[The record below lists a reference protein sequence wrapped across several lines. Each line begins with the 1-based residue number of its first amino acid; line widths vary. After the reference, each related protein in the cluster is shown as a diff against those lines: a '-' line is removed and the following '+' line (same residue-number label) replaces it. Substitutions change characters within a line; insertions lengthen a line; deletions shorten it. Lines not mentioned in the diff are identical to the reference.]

1 MTFDIMGFGA
11 VGDGITDD
19 KAAIQAAIDA
29 ASAAGG
35 GLVYIPKG
43 TYRLDSGV
51 RVQAS
56 GVVLAGDGRESV
68 LLHKPD
74 SSVFLPVLFQKGGA
88 RGSDPEELRN
98 IGVRDLT
105 VRFADAGPSSA
116 AGLQFNACV
125 DWFCERVTVQGNG
138 AGMSGSLTNGIAAA
152 WRSRDGVIAHCVV
165 DGVSK
170 PAYYLA
176 WAERVSVIACIAK
189 SCRGSKAAGGFSV
202 GSGFDVSYVDC
213 HAYGCEGNGFHIS
226 NLGVWNGKV
235 LTLSSQ
241 VAFRIE
247 LSDVL
252 APSLV
257 QALAVFD
264 QTTKRYEALAVASIA
279 LVSGTTWEVTLS
291 AAPQQALASGTDIV
305 AGFRPFRGVKIIG
318 GSSMENGTAS
328 NGGAGLVVG
337 TNVLGSIGRDLFVS
351 GLSCA
356 RNAGQGIGIATGEDI
371 HVHGCSVHDNQSGI
385 VVQDVGP
392 NAIAENQTGRVMVS
406 GCQIYDNQFV
416 AIMVRSANDVSIA
429 STRIYRTASS
439 RQTSGIELHHATV
452 LSGNPNKRATSVR
465 MRGIDYSGY
474 DTALPFIV
482 RPLNGDSAH
491 AVKTGFYS
499 IEHIGSPE
507 GVLYAPLG
515 SEYTDLATG
524 AKYRKLTDGL
534 SSTGWQPV

>member
-1 MTFDIMGFGA
+1 MTFNIIDFGA
-11 VGDGITDD
+11 VGDGITND
-19 KAAIQAAIDA
+19 KPAIQAAIGA

-43 TYRLDSGV
+43 TYRLTSQ
-51 RVQAS
+51 VQIAAS

-68 LLHKPD
+68 LLHEPY
-74 SSVFLPVLFQKGGA
+74 SGVFLPVLFQKGGA
-88 RGSDPEELRN
+88 EGTDPEELRN
-98 IGVRDLT
+98 IGVRDIT
-105 VRFADAGPSSA
+105 VRFADAGPHSA

-138 AGMSGSLTNGIAAA
+138 TGMSGSLTNGIAAA

-189 SCRGSKAAGGFSV
+189 NCKGSAAAGGFSV

-226 NLGVWNGKV
+226 NLGVWSGKI

-241 VAFRIE
+241 ISFRLE
-247 LSDVL
+247 MSVVL

-279 LVSGTTWEVTLS
+279 LVSGTTWDVTLS

-305 AGFRPFRGVKIIG
+305 AGFLPFRGVKIMG
-318 GSSMENGTAS
+318 GSSIGNGTAL
-328 NGGAGLVVG
+328 NGGGGLVVG

-356 RNAGQGIGIATGEDI
+356 RNAGQGIGISTGEDI
-371 HVHGCSVHDNQSGI
+371 HVHCCIVHDNQSGI

-406 GCQIYDNQFV
+406 GCQVYDNQYF
-416 AIMVRSANDVSIA
+416 AILVKSANDVSIE
-429 STRIYRTASS
+429 STRIYRTAPS
-439 RQTSGIELHHATV
+439 RQTTGIELHNATV
-452 LSGNPNKRATSVR
+452 LAGSPNKRAASIR
-465 MRGIDYSGY
+465 IRGIDYSGY
-474 DTALPFIV
+474 DTALPVIL
-482 RPLNGDSAH
+482 RPQNGESAH
-491 AVKTGFYS
+491 AVETGFYS
-499 IEHIGSPE
+499 IVHTGSPE

-515 SEYTDLATG
+515 SEYTDVATG
-524 AKYRKLTDGL
+524 AKYRKLTAGVFQM
-534 SSTGWQPV
+534 GWHPV